1 MRTQVTLPPG
11 HKGTKKLLAQ
21 SGEPPCVR
29 YRYDATRQW
38 RLNTVEWI
46 VEKTPWHPARGV
58 SNGAEVVKVYV
69 DVQEVPLQR
78 QVNQAG
84 GR

>member
-1 MRTQVTLPPG
+1 M
-11 HKGTKKLLAQ
+11 
-21 SGEPPCVR
+21 CVR